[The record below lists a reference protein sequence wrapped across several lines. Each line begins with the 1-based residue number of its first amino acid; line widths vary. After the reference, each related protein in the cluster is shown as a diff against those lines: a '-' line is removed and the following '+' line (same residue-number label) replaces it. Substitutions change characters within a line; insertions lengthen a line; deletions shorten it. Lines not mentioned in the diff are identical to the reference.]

1 MSFEADY
8 TRRVRNA
15 LSGKFAS
22 GGFLG
27 EPYYPGEMLV
37 FDHRPGIGFVQR
49 AKKATIP
56 ALDVPTAPKE
66 PEAAPESASV
76 QMLRALMADRVAE
89 KERVEAAVKSRDKQ
103 IEDAQRRIDEL
114 TKRNDDDRRHIGAAV
129 AAIAAVEVDIAK
141 LTN

>member
-1 MSFEADY
+1 MSTYEDFC
-8 TRRVRNA
+8 RRVLLN
-15 LSGKFAS
+15 STYGKFAS
-22 GGFLG
+22 GRLG
-27 EPYYPGEMLV
+27 ETFYPGVSVYDWTEEYPTIDPV
-37 FDHRPGIGFVQR
+37 
-49 AKKATIP
+49 KTATIP
-56 ALDVPTAPKE
+56 ALDVPPAPKE

-76 QMLRALMADRVAE
+76 QMLRSLLADRVAE

-114 TKRNDDDRRHIGAAV
+114 TKRNDADRRHIGAAV